1 MTSFGM
7 ETALRITVG
16 TPEENRRLIKALRK
30 VLEEV
35 RSA

>member
-1 MTSFGM
+1 M

-16 TPEENRRLIKALRK
+16 TPEENRRLIKTMRK
-30 VLEEV
+30 CLEEA